1 MTDPH
6 ADRRRF
12 KRIAFDAKT
21 ELSQGEQR
29 WKVQL
34 VDLSLKGLL
43 IERPDSWTGDP
54 EADFLVDIYLSP
66 DAYVEMEARLTHD
79 DNQQLGFVCT
89 HIGLQSISHLKRL
102 IELNLADPEE
112 LDRELAALIEV

>member
-1 MTDPH
+1 MTHPH

-12 KRIAFDAKT
+12 KRIGFDART
-21 ELSQGEQR
+21 ELSQNGQR
-29 WKVQL
+29 WNVRL

-43 IERPDSWTGDP
+43 VERPDPWTGDSAQP
-54 EADFLVDIYLSP
+54 FLVDIYLSP
-66 DAYVEMEARLTHD
+66 DTCVEMDVKLMHD
-79 DNQQLGFVCT
+79 NNQQLGFACM

-102 IELNLADPEE
+102 IELNLADHKE